1 MKLIVNCSQPMPSL
15 QSSGH
20 VPEPKSW
27 LMHRV
32 LKIKPYVVSIFKK
45 CRTKKPTVASHIWK
59 ERTVKNTSKVISALG
74 GTSLLWQLSAKYK
87 AQKSWVLGRRLFFF
101 LKCWI
106 YKKGKEPLQSSWGA
120 MNTGDTSDEG
130 VTIVPVLKYV
140 SPFWSEAHSLVSEK
154 NNYF

>member
-87 AQKSWVLGRRLFFF
+87 AQKSWVLGRRHFFF
-101 LKCWI
+101 WSVEFT
-106 YKKGKEPLQSSWGA
+106 KK
-120 MNTGDTSDEG
+120 
-130 VTIVPVLKYV
+130 
-140 SPFWSEAHSLVSEK
+140 EK
-154 NNYF
+154 NHYRVAEVPWTLVTHQMRALLLFLFWNTFHPFGVKLIH